1 MCRRQGA
8 TPPARVPAARQ
19 RPAGGVKAP
28 QKQATMAELKRHE
41 DWIIYDNALRVVKSG
56 AAAAAVAVA
65 AAMAVVAA
73 GERRAGRLVRV
84 V

>member
-1 MCRRQGA
+1 
-8 TPPARVPAARQ
+8 
-19 RPAGGVKAP
+19 
-28 QKQATMAELKRHE
+28 MAELKRHE

-56 AAAAAVAVA
+56 AAAAAAAAVAVA
-65 AAMAVVAA
+65 AA